1 MPNSKAPLYDRLLN
15 NVRRINETNYPE
27 RKFDVSAA
35 YLVNKHNIN
44 KIDLLNFINDFKS
57 AGCNILRFAF
67 AQPPRGKL
75 SENLDTV
82 PTEDEINNFTKILKE
97 IIKDK
102 ETENCKILIS
112 NADKDHDILR
122 KARTLPCVARFIYPA
137 IGFDGHLYQCS
148 QSAAPNFKE
157 MELGNLQNS
166 NFWDLYYN
174 YDISNFK
181 KFFNET
187 GKLMT
192 KLGCRCD
199 RKEHVVNKKVKESNI
214 F

>member
-1 MPNSKAPLYDRLLN
+1 
-15 NVRRINETNYPE
+15 
-27 RKFDVSAA
+27 
-35 YLVNKHNIN
+35 
-44 KIDLLNFINDFKS
+44 
-57 AGCNILRFAF
+57 
-67 AQPPRGKL
+67 
-75 SENLDTV
+75 
-82 PTEDEINNFTKILKE
+82 
-97 IIKDK
+97 
-102 ETENCKILIS
+102 
-112 NADKDHDILR
+112 
-122 KARTLPCVARFIYPA
+122 
-137 IGFDGHLYQCS
+137 
-148 QSAAPNFKE
+148 

-174 YDISNFK
+174 YDVSDFK